1 MALAPSHRA
10 HHQSALAAEL
20 VVGVPSAADAP
31 SAAQLA
37 EILENYF
44 AAHPAAALL
53 EDGRVLFDMR
63 LARYSVTE
71 SHGRCLFQLW
81 SEERNLM
88 RTVVEIQQRAQCLRV
103 MTRRMGVAKLQALEL
118 VPTSDRRTPTAR
130 DSMRRNYQRL
140 LERVLTRT
148 FLGSKV
154 DGLRSAMDLEH
165 SFGPAYIRGHLLR
178 GTAAEAIIGV
188 SAAESASTIDG
199 ILTLGILWLDHCRQK
214 SDARRHFGGLKV
226 IVPRGTGVPG
236 DRSSSLGWRGAFR
249 TTAERMAWLNHSA
262 ANFQLFTLDE
272 RSEELEPVDFRDS
285 GNQTARLVH
294 AFSPESVLARC
305 QSGIDTVLQL
315 LPANAK
321 ARMEIHPRS
330 ATEVGLILHGL
341 EFARVRRGAN
351 SHSFAGEHQEIT
363 FGAGAN
369 ETSLTD
375 ETQDLCRELCVR
387 LFASRHRDG
396 THNDPLFRIQP
407 ERWLESEFR
416 AGLSDLLPSLRGD
429 QLYSQ
434 VPALSSGDRGMLD
447 LLTLDRNGRLVV
459 IELKADED
467 LHLPL
472 QALDYWI
479 RVRALNADRQR
490 IGGSDR
496 PLSAFEREGYFP
508 GAEISE
514 LPPRLLLAAPALRIH
529 PANLPVLRYLSP
541 EVDWELIALSEH
553 WRHELQVVF
562 RKRPTDANS

>member
-1 MALAPSHRA
+1 M
-10 HHQSALAAEL
+10 
-20 VVGVPSAADAP
+20 PSAVDAP
-31 SAAQLA
+31 SAAKLA
-37 EILENYF
+37 ELLEDYL

-81 SEERNLM
+81 SEERNLI
-88 RTVVEIQQRAQCLRV
+88 RTVVEIQPRAQSLRV
-103 MTRRMGVAKLQALEL
+103 ITRRMGAPKPQALEL
-118 VPTSDRRTPTAR
+118 VPSSDRRTPTSR
-130 DSMRRNYQRL
+130 DSARRNYQHL

-148 FLGSKV
+148 FNGSKV

-165 SFGPAYIRGHLLR
+165 SFGPAYVRGHLLR
-178 GTAAEAIIGV
+178 GTAAQAIIGV
-188 SAAESASTIDG
+188 SEAESASTIDG

-214 SDARRHFGGLKV
+214 ADARRHFGGLRV
-226 IVPRGTGVPG
+226 IVPKN
-236 DRSSSLGWRGAFR
+236 AER
-249 TTAERMAWLNHSA
+249 TSAERMAWLNHA
-262 ANFQLFTLDE
+262 AADFQLFTLDE

-285 GNQTARLVH
+285 GNQTARLMHV
-294 AFSPESVLARC
+294 FSPEAALERCRTGIAEVISVLPLDA
-305 QSGIDTVLQL
+305 QSRI
-315 LPANAK
+315 
-321 ARMEIHPRS
+321 EIRPRS
-330 ATEVGLILHGL
+330 ATEVGLMLHGL
-341 EFARVRRGAN
+341 EFARVRHGAAT
-351 SHSFAGEHQEIT
+351 HSFSQQQEIT

-369 ETSLTD
+369 ETPLTE
-375 ETQDLCRELCVR
+375 ETEALCRELCAR
-387 LFASRHRDG
+387 LFLSRHRDG
-396 THNDPLFRIQP
+396 AHKDALFRMQP

-416 AGLSDLLPSLRGD
+416 AGLSELLPSLRGD

-447 LLTLDRNGRLVV
+447 LLTLDRNNRLVV

-490 IGGSDR
+490 TAGSDQ

-508 GAEISE
+508 GAEVSP
-514 LPPRLLLAAPALRIH
+514 LAPRLLLAAPALRIH

-553 WRHELQVVF
+553 WRQQLQIVF
-562 RKRPTDANS
+562 RKHPTDPKS